1 MTPISG
7 LFTDLYELAMAQV
20 YYERGLEGPAV
31 FELTARS
38 LPADWG
44 FLLAAGLSNLLERVE
59 ALRFNEDDLAYLRS
73 LSQFTDGFIDRLRKF
88 RFSGEIWA
96 PPEGT
101 VVFPHEP
108 LLQVVAPLPE
118 AQLLETLALNQL
130 SSATLVASKA
140 ARAVL
145 AADGAPMLEFGGR
158 RAHGV
163 DAALIGACAAYSAGF
178 EATSNVEAGR
188 RFGIPVV
195 GTMAHSYVLAYDDE
209 LEAFRSFARRYPAT
223 TLLVDTHD
231 TTRGVENV
239 ITLAQQIG
247 QHRIRAIRIDSGDLG
262 EEARAARAMLDA
274 AKLTEIQIIASGGL
288 DEHRIAALVAA
299 RAPIDAFACGT
310 AIVTSQDAPA
320 LDTAYKLVAYEDRDL
335 AKHSPGKPS
344 LGGRK
349 QVYRRR
355 EQQVMVEDHIQRFG
369 MSPRIVG
376 KPLLKQMM
384 VNGRRARASEV
395 ALSKIRLRAADQID
409 ALPDAQRRIVV
420 EREYSVT
427 IDDSLRGLGSERAVG
442 L

>member
-1 MTPISG
+1 MTPVSG

-44 FLLAAGLSNLLERVE
+44 FLLAAGLSTLLEQVE
-59 ALRFNEDDLAYLRS
+59 ALRFNEDDLAYLTS
-73 LSQFTDGFIDRLRKF
+73 LSQFTDGFIDRLREF

-118 AQLLETLALNQL
+118 AQLIETLALNQL

-163 DAALIGACAAYSAGF
+163 DAALIGACAAYTAGF

-195 GTMAHSYVLAYDDE
+195 GTMAHSYVLAHDDE
-209 LEAFRSFARRYPAT
+209 LEAFP
-223 TLLVDTHD
+223 LV
-231 TTRGVENV
+231 
-239 ITLAQQIG
+239 
-247 QHRIRAIRIDSGDLG
+247 RAAVSGDDAVG
-262 EEARAARAMLDA
+262 RHARHDA
-274 AKLTEIQIIASGGL
+274 W
-288 DEHRIAALVAA
+288 
-299 RAPIDAFACGT
+299 
-310 AIVTSQDAPA
+310 
-320 LDTAYKLVAYEDRDL
+320 
-335 AKHSPGKPS
+335 
-344 LGGRK
+344 
-349 QVYRRR
+349 RR
-355 EQQVMVEDHIQRFG
+355 ECDHAG
-369 MSPRIVG
+369 
-376 KPLLKQMM
+376 
-384 VNGRRARASEV
+384 
-395 ALSKIRLRAADQID
+395 AADRPAPHPRD
-409 ALPDAQRRIVV
+409 PDR
-420 EREYSVT
+420 
-427 IDDSLRGLGSERAVG
+427 LG
-442 L
+442 